1 MIRLLGYKTSLVN
14 LIIYPPHLA
23 FSARLKTLGFTPT
36 NDNLYHY
43 AENNPVKYTN
53 GETWIE
59 KTSNTGLEY
68 LPYRFTGKEIDE
80 ETGLYYY
87 GARYFA
93 PRYSRWISTDPALG
107 EYIPS
112 AGKDISKL
120 PSGGIYNPFSQSLF
134 NYSNNNPIKYVDPNG
149 KNPVAAAIVISA
161 IQQLKMK
168 KL

>member
-1 MIRLLGYKTSLVN
+1 MALHIV
-14 LIIYPPHLA
+14 
-23 FSARLKTLGFTPT
+23 
-36 NDNLYHY
+36 
-43 AENNPVKYTN
+43 
-53 GETWIE
+53 
-59 KTSNTGLEY
+59 
-68 LPYRFTGKEIDE
+68 
-80 ETGLYYY
+80 YY
-87 GARYFA
+87 GARYLD